1 MSGFK
6 IDVKSAPWWSMGQV
20 QYEVVSPDGRCVY
33 HTTDFGLSLLVRD
46 VWESLPAWDSL
57 LKEKVKMTDEQK
69 DAIVKAAQEW
79 DKVMRD
85 CLSWG
90 ERANRH
96 GMEQA
101 NLAAAVRAAEQ
112 PRWSAGLPA
121 SPTTS
126 IYLRTSSSNC
136 AVGWIS
142 DYGLADRIARL
153 LNEDDAK
160 GGSK

>member
-1 MSGFK
+1 
-6 IDVKSAPWWSMGQV
+6 
-20 QYEVVSPDGRCVY
+20 
-33 HTTDFGLSLLVRD
+33 
-46 VWESLPAWDSL
+46 
-57 LKEKVKMTDEQK
+57 MTDEQK

-79 DKVMRD
+79 EKVMRD

-112 PRWSAGLPA
+112 RWTVTQTGTGNLVQLRYESVIMVDLPDSHANSAF
-121 SPTTS
+121 
-126 IYLRTSSSNC
+126 
-136 AVGWIS
+136 
-142 DYGLADRIARL
+142 LARIARL

-160 GGSK
+160 GGAK